1 MKYDK
6 NHALL
11 ECSIP
16 GIPQKSGKVR
26 DVFDLGDKLLMVV
39 TDRISAFDVILP
51 CGVPDKGKV
60 LNQLSLFWLE
70 FFGVKNHLITA
81 NVDEY
86 PAELQPYKEDLRG
99 RSMLV
104 KKVKMVEVECIA
116 RGYLTGSGWKEYQ
129 QSQTVNGEKL
139 RAGYENASKLDEVLF
154 TPTTKAAIGDHD
166 EAINYEQTKALVGE
180 ATAQAL
186 KDATIGLYTKA
197 ADYAA
202 QHGIIIADTK
212 FEFGQDDDGSLI
224 LADEVLTPDSSR
236 FWPQASY
243 KVGANPPSLDKQYVR
258 DWLDSINFNHQPP
271 GPVLPDDVIARTREI
286 YIKRTFPARS
296 WPNVRHS
303 SFIIYN
309 RSKETMGMFDQVR
322 EAMKMRSEA
331 KKIEAEIKKITAE
344 YSNGGITV
352 VAKGDM
358 TIDKIAITPEAYE
371 EVKAGKPARFETML
385 FNVVNGALKKAR
397 ETTQQEMAKLMQANG
412 GFGGLF
418 GK

>member
-1 MKYDK
+1 
-6 NHALL
+6 
-11 ECSIP
+11 
-16 GIPQKSGKVR
+16 
-26 DVFDLGDKLLMVV
+26 
-39 TDRISAFDVILP
+39 
-51 CGVPDKGKV
+51 
-60 LNQLSLFWLE
+60 
-70 FFGVKNHLITA
+70 
-81 NVDEY
+81 
-86 PAELQPYKEDLRG
+86 
-99 RSMLV
+99 MLV

-129 QSQTVNGEKL
+129 KSQTVNGEKL

-286 YIKRTFPARS
+286 YIK
-296 WPNVRHS
+296 
-303 SFIIYN
+303 
-309 RSKETMGMFDQVR
+309 
-322 EAMKMRSEA
+322 
-331 KKIEAEIKKITAE
+331 
-344 YSNGGITV
+344 
-352 VAKGDM
+352 
-358 TIDKIAITPEAYE
+358 AYE
-371 EVKAGKPARFETML
+371 DLSGK
-385 FNVVNGALKKAR
+385 
-397 ETTQQEMAKLMQANG
+397 KLA
-412 GFGGLF
+412 
-418 GK
+418 

>member
-16 GIPQKSGKVR
+16 GVPQKSGKVR

-60 LNQLSLFWLE
+60 LNQFSLFWLE

-104 KKVKMVEVECIA
+104 KKVDMVPVECIA

-129 QSQTVNGEKL
+129 KSGTVNGEKL

-154 TPTTKAAIGDHD
+154 TPTTKAEIGDHD
-166 EAINYEQTKALVGE
+166 EAIDYEQTKALVGE
-180 ATAQAL
+180 ATARL
-186 KDATIGLYTKA
+186 LRDTTTGLYRKA

-212 FEFGQDDDGSLI
+212 FEFGKDADGSLI

-286 YIKRTFPARS
+286 YVK
-296 WPNVRHS
+296 
-303 SFIIYN
+303 
-309 RSKETMGMFDQVR
+309 
-322 EAMKMRSEA
+322 
-331 KKIEAEIKKITAE
+331 
-344 YSNGGITV
+344 
-352 VAKGDM
+352 
-358 TIDKIAITPEAYE
+358 AYE
-371 EVKAGKPARFETML
+371 DLSGK
-385 FNVVNGALKKAR
+385 
-397 ETTQQEMAKLMQANG
+397 KLV
-412 GFGGLF
+412 
-418 GK
+418 

>member
-16 GIPQKSGKVR
+16 GLKQKSGKVR

-129 QSQTVNGEKL
+129 KSQTVNGEKL
-139 RAGYENASKLDEVLF
+139 RAGYDNAAKLDEVLF

-166 EAINYEQTKALVGE
+166 EAINYEATVKLVGE
-180 ATAQAL
+180 KTAKLL
-186 KDATIGLYTKA
+186 KDATIGLYSKA

-202 QHGIIIADTK
+202 EHGIIIADTK
-212 FEFGQDDDGSLI
+212 FEFGLDDDGSLI

-236 FWPQASY
+236 FWPEASY

-271 GPVLPDDVIARTREI
+271 GPVLPDEVVAKTREI
-286 YIKRTFPARS
+286 YLK
-296 WPNVRHS
+296 
-303 SFIIYN
+303 
-309 RSKETMGMFDQVR
+309 
-322 EAMKMRSEA
+322 
-331 KKIEAEIKKITAE
+331 
-344 YSNGGITV
+344 
-352 VAKGDM
+352 
-358 TIDKIAITPEAYE
+358 AYE
-371 EVKAGKPARFETML
+371 NLSGR
-385 FNVVNGALKKAR
+385 
-397 ETTQQEMAKLMQANG
+397 KLA
-412 GFGGLF
+412 
-418 GK
+418 

>member
-86 PAELQPYKEDLRG
+86 PAELQPFKEDLRG

-104 KKVKMVEVECIA
+104 KKVRMVEVECIA

-129 QSQTVNGEKL
+129 KSQTVNGEKL
-139 RAGYENASKLDEVLF
+139 RAGYENASRLDEVLF

-166 EAINYEQTKALVGE
+166 EAINYAETVKLVGE
-180 ATAQAL
+180 ATAKAL
-186 KDATIGLYTKA
+186 RDATIELYSKA

-202 QHGIIIADTK
+202 KHGIIIADTK

-236 FWPQASY
+236 FWPEASY

-286 YIKRTFPARS
+286 YIK
-296 WPNVRHS
+296 
-303 SFIIYN
+303 
-309 RSKETMGMFDQVR
+309 
-322 EAMKMRSEA
+322 
-331 KKIEAEIKKITAE
+331 
-344 YSNGGITV
+344 
-352 VAKGDM
+352 
-358 TIDKIAITPEAYE
+358 AYE
-371 EVKAGKPARFETML
+371 NLSGKELA
-385 FNVVNGALKKAR
+385 
-397 ETTQQEMAKLMQANG
+397 
-412 GFGGLF
+412 
-418 GK
+418 

>member
-129 QSQTVNGEKL
+129 KSQTVNGEKL

-186 KDATIGLYTKA
+186 KDATIRLYTKA

-212 FEFGQDDDGSLI
+212 FEFGQDGDGSLI

-286 YIKRTFPARS
+286 YIK
-296 WPNVRHS
+296 
-303 SFIIYN
+303 
-309 RSKETMGMFDQVR
+309 
-322 EAMKMRSEA
+322 
-331 KKIEAEIKKITAE
+331 
-344 YSNGGITV
+344 
-352 VAKGDM
+352 
-358 TIDKIAITPEAYE
+358 AYE
-371 EVKAGKPARFETML
+371 DLSGK
-385 FNVVNGALKKAR
+385 
-397 ETTQQEMAKLMQANG
+397 KLA
-412 GFGGLF
+412 
-418 GK
+418 

>member
-16 GIPQKSGKVR
+16 GVPSKSGKVR

-70 FFGVKNHLITA
+70 FLGMKNHLITA
-81 NVDEY
+81 DVEQY

-104 KKVKMVEVECIA
+104 KKVNMVEVECIA

-129 QSQTVNGEKL
+129 KSQTVNGEKL
-139 RAGYENASKLDEVLF
+139 RAGYEHASKLAAAPF
-154 TPTTKAAIGDHD
+154 TPTTTAAIGDHAEALNYD
-166 EAINYEQTKALVGE
+166 ETVKLVGAE
-180 ATAQAL
+180 TAKAL
-186 KDATIGLYTKA
+186 KDATIGLYSKA
-197 ADYAA
+197 AEYARR
-202 QHGIIIADTK
+202 HGIIIADTK
-212 FEFGQDDDGSLI
+212 FEFGKDADGSLI

-236 FWPQASY
+236 FWPEASY
-243 KVGANPPSLDKQYVR
+243 AVGKNPPSLDKQYVR

-286 YIKRTFPARS
+286 YVK
-296 WPNVRHS
+296 
-303 SFIIYN
+303 
-309 RSKETMGMFDQVR
+309 
-322 EAMKMRSEA
+322 
-331 KKIEAEIKKITAE
+331 
-344 YSNGGITV
+344 
-352 VAKGDM
+352 
-358 TIDKIAITPEAYE
+358 AYE
-371 EVKAGKPARFETML
+371 DLSGK
-385 FNVVNGALKKAR
+385 
-397 ETTQQEMAKLMQANG
+397 KLA
-412 GFGGLF
+412 
-418 GK
+418 

>member
-60 LNQLSLFWLE
+60 LNQLSLFWLD

-129 QSQTVNGEKL
+129 KSQTVNGERL

-166 EAINYEQTKALVGE
+166 EAINYTETVKLVGE
-180 ATAQAL
+180 ATAKAL
-186 KDATIGLYTKA
+186 RDTTIGLYSKA

-202 QHGIIIADTK
+202 KHGVIIADTK
-212 FEFGQDDDGSLI
+212 FEFGKDADGSLI

-236 FWPQASY
+236 FWPQESY

-271 GPVLPDDVIARTREI
+271 GPVLPDEVIAKTREI
-286 YIKRTFPARS
+286 YIK
-296 WPNVRHS
+296 
-303 SFIIYN
+303 
-309 RSKETMGMFDQVR
+309 
-322 EAMKMRSEA
+322 
-331 KKIEAEIKKITAE
+331 
-344 YSNGGITV
+344 
-352 VAKGDM
+352 
-358 TIDKIAITPEAYE
+358 AYE
-371 EVKAGKPARFETML
+371 NLSGK
-385 FNVVNGALKKAR
+385 
-397 ETTQQEMAKLMQANG
+397 KLV
-412 GFGGLF
+412 
-418 GK
+418 

>member
-129 QSQTVNGEKL
+129 KSQTVNGEKL

-186 KDATIGLYTKA
+186 KDATIRLYTKA

-212 FEFGQDDDGSLI
+212 FEFGQDDDGLLI

-286 YIKRTFPARS
+286 YIK
-296 WPNVRHS
+296 
-303 SFIIYN
+303 
-309 RSKETMGMFDQVR
+309 
-322 EAMKMRSEA
+322 
-331 KKIEAEIKKITAE
+331 
-344 YSNGGITV
+344 
-352 VAKGDM
+352 
-358 TIDKIAITPEAYE
+358 AYE
-371 EVKAGKPARFETML
+371 DLSGK
-385 FNVVNGALKKAR
+385 
-397 ETTQQEMAKLMQANG
+397 KLA
-412 GFGGLF
+412 
-418 GK
+418 

>member
-129 QSQTVNGEKL
+129 KSQTVNGEKL

-243 KVGANPPSLDKQYVR
+243 QVGANPPSLDKQYVR
-258 DWLDSINFNHQPP
+258 DWLVSINFNHKPP
-271 GPVLPDDVIARTREI
+271 RPVLPDLVVARTREI
-286 YIKRTFPARS
+286 YIK
-296 WPNVRHS
+296 
-303 SFIIYN
+303 
-309 RSKETMGMFDQVR
+309 
-322 EAMKMRSEA
+322 
-331 KKIEAEIKKITAE
+331 
-344 YSNGGITV
+344 
-352 VAKGDM
+352 
-358 TIDKIAITPEAYE
+358 AYE
-371 EVKAGKPARFETML
+371 GLSGK
-385 FNVVNGALKKAR
+385 
-397 ETTQQEMAKLMQANG
+397 KLA
-412 GFGGLF
+412 
-418 GK
+418 

>member
-26 DVFDLGDKLLMVV
+26 DVFDMGDKLLMVV

-60 LNQLSLFWLE
+60 LNQLSLFWME
-70 FFGVKNHLITA
+70 FLGMKNHLITA

-104 KKVKMVEVECIA
+104 KKVNMVEVECIA
-116 RGYLTGSGWKEYQ
+116 RGYLTGSGWKEYKAKG
-129 QSQTVNGEKL
+129 TVNGEKL

-166 EAINYEQTKALVGE
+166 EAINYEQTQQLVG
-180 ATAQAL
+180 ADLAKAL

-202 QHGIIIADTK
+202 TKGIIIADTK
-212 FEFGQDDDGSLI
+212 FEFGKDADGSLI
-224 LADEVLTPDSSR
+224 LADECLTPDSSR
-236 FWPQASY
+236 FWPKESY
-243 KVGANPPSLDKQYVR
+243 AVGANPPSLDKQYVR
-258 DWLDSINFNHQPP
+258 DYLESINFNKEPP
-271 GPVLPDDVIARTREI
+271 GPVLPAEVIERTRQI
-286 YIKRTFPARS
+286 YLKAFNDLS
-296 WPNVRHS
+296 
-303 SFIIYN
+303 
-309 RSKETMGMFDQVR
+309 GR
-322 EAMKMRSEA
+322 ELA
-331 KKIEAEIKKITAE
+331 
-344 YSNGGITV
+344 
-352 VAKGDM
+352 
-358 TIDKIAITPEAYE
+358 
-371 EVKAGKPARFETML
+371 
-385 FNVVNGALKKAR
+385 
-397 ETTQQEMAKLMQANG
+397 
-412 GFGGLF
+412 
-418 GK
+418 

>member
-11 ECSIP
+11 ECRIP

-26 DVFDLGDKLLMVV
+26 DVFDLGDSLLMVV

-51 CGVPDKGKV
+51 CGIPDKGKV

-81 NVDEY
+81 DVDAY
-86 PAELQPYKEDLRG
+86 PAVLQPYKEDLRG

-104 KKVKMVEVECIA
+104 RKVNMVEVECIA
-116 RGYLTGSGWKEYQ
+116 RGYLTGSGWKEYKA
-129 QSQTVNGEKL
+129 SQTVNGEKL

-180 ATAQAL
+180 ETAKAL
-186 KDATIGLYTKA
+186 RDATVGLYSKA

-202 QHGIIIADTK
+202 RHGIIIADTK
-212 FEFGQDDDGSLI
+212 FEFGKDADGSLI

-243 KVGANPPSLDKQYVR
+243 RVGVNPPSLDKQYVR
-258 DWLDSINFNHQPP
+258 DWLESIGFNKEPP

-286 YIKRTFPARS
+286 YVK
-296 WPNVRHS
+296 
-303 SFIIYN
+303 
-309 RSKETMGMFDQVR
+309 
-322 EAMKMRSEA
+322 
-331 KKIEAEIKKITAE
+331 
-344 YSNGGITV
+344 
-352 VAKGDM
+352 
-358 TIDKIAITPEAYE
+358 AYE
-371 EVKAGKPARFETML
+371 DLSGR
-385 FNVVNGALKKAR
+385 
-397 ETTQQEMAKLMQANG
+397 KLA
-412 GFGGLF
+412 
-418 GK
+418 